1 MVTGNIT
8 LILYVTGILTCSM
21 LLLFIAP
28 KLVMEKMLRLE
39 AGEGIAGLIERH
51 WGMGIFITGLLLIWA
66 GYDPSIRTPV
76 IACVALN
83 KATFVGMM
91 LANYKKGYVNNFS
104 MIMAFDTAC
113 VVAFV
118 VYLFGWA

>member
-1 MVTGNIT
+1 MITENIT
-8 LILYVTGILTCSM
+8 MILYVTGAITCSM

-28 KLVMEKMLRLE
+28 KLVMEKMLRLK
-39 AGEGIAGLIERH
+39 ADEGIAGLIERH
-51 WGMGIFITGLLLIWA
+51 WGMGIFITGLLLVWA
-66 GYDPSIRTPV
+66 GYNPAIRTPV

-104 MIMAFDTAC
+104 LIMAFDTAC

-118 VYLFGWA
+118 VYLLGWA